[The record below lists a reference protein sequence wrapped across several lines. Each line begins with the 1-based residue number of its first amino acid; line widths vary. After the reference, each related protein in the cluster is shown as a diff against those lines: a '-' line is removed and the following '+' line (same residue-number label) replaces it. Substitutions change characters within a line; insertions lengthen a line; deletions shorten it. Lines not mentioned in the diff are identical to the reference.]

1 MIFLFNW
8 FVKITG
14 WLPYKL
20 LVRPKT
26 YHEDRSVQ
34 SRKIK
39 GNAIVVSNHNALLDF
54 AVTMFTFP
62 TRTLRCA
69 VAEVM
74 FKKNF
79 LMTLFLKLMG
89 TVRVDRDIHDFS
101 FLGKCKSILSKG
113 GVVEIYPESRLPNPG
128 EERPLEFKTSAV
140 YLALE
145 SGAKIIPIY
154 NNAKYF
160 TKDPMRIMIGKPID
174 VRELYR
180 DDLSEKDNIENI
192 NAYVRGKIIEYGN
205 QIRLIDEGNEK
216 Q

>member
-14 WLPYKL
+14 WLPYTL
-20 LVRPKT
+20 IIRPKIH
-26 YHEDRSVQ
+26 YEDKSVQ

-39 GNAIVVSNHNALLDF
+39 GSAIVVSNHNDLLDF

-69 VAEVM
+69 VAEIM

-79 LMTLFLKLMG
+79 FMTLFLKLLG
-89 TVRVDRDIHDFS
+89 AIHVDRNIHDFS
-101 FLGKCKSILSKG
+101 FLGKSNDILSRG
-113 GVVEIYPESRLPNPG
+113 GVVEIYPESRLPDPD
-128 EERPLEFKTSAV
+128 EERPLEFKPSAI

-145 SGAKIIPIY
+145 SGAPIIPIY
-154 NNAKYF
+154 SNAKF
-160 TKDPMRIMIGKPID
+160 FSKEHLRVMIGKPID

-192 NAYVRGKIIEYGN
+192 NAYVRRKIIEYGN

-216 Q
+216 